1 MEPGGQMIG
10 QQTLPAA
17 LSPMDMTLAADGS
30 SPRIQ
35 GTPPSGPF
43 RIGRFTAVRQLGAG
57 GMGVVYMAYDEQL
70 DRKVAVKLLMERV
83 HDRHDKH
90 DQRDKQEQASLGHA
104 RLLREAQAMAH
115 VSHPNVAAVYEVGT
129 YGDQVFVAM
138 EFVEGKTLGLWLAER
153 ARGWREVVGVLI
165 QAGRGLAAAHAAGI
179 VHRDFKPD
187 NVIVGDDGRTR
198 VLDFGLARASRD
210 IPTLPPIDSAA
221 ESASDLRMSSSLV
234 AKLTQAGSLIGTP
247 AYMSPEQYVRA
258 AIDARSDQFSFCVS
272 LFEALYGARPFGGMT
287 LAELMAAV
295 TRGKI
300 RVPKQHRPVPRWIHE
315 IVVRGLHVDPD
326 RRWPDMPSLLNALGR
341 DPARRRRAIALA
353 TGGVVLLGI
362 TVAGALRARAHA
374 GEVCSG
380 AAEQLRDV
388 WDPARSTTVTRALEA
403 TGLAY
408 ATAAA
413 QHVVASL
420 DVYANA
426 WTAAHTQA
434 CEASAVRR
442 EQSQELLDRRMAC
455 LGERRVALRALVGVL
470 AAADTAVVEKA
481 VLAVAGLPRLE
492 PCADPSYLQARV
504 RPPEDAAAAAA
515 VTSTREQLSQARAL
529 ALAGKLTGAAQ
540 LVEAA
545 VTQAEAL
552 AYGPVLAE
560 ALRLR
565 GELRVSEGRY
575 ADAEQAL
582 RRAYV
587 TARTHGDG
595 EQAAAAATALVGVT
609 GASLARFE
617 AGALWR
623 EVATAEV
630 AGSVDPLAPAYL
642 AFKTGEMAI
651 REGEYA
657 RAEADTTRALAL
669 REQVVGATDSSL
681 IVVLNQ
687 LGSAL
692 DRQGKYA
699 AAGHHYRR
707 ALAIGEA
714 AFGPDH
720 PLVAAAADNLGSI
733 FQAEGRYDEALV
745 EHLRALQLRERVFGP
760 DHLQIAGSLN
770 NLGIVS
776 ESLGRARESEAYFRR
791 ELAIQET
798 QLGKKAPAVALSH
811 TNLGAIL
818 HIHGDEDGALT
829 HLRRALEIQEEVLS
843 PDHPE
848 MVFVLANLG
857 LVARAQGRLP
867 DALADLARALRITEK
882 TGGPEHINAAAIHQ
896 NIGSVL
902 QQLGR
907 ADEALAE
914 LRRAREIREKTLGPT
929 HPDVATLRANIGS
942 ILAEQGKPVE
952 AEAELRRSLM
962 DLETA
967 LGTTH
972 PDLAD
977 PLLGLAEL
985 LLRVGRGKEALAPA
999 QRALDLQRA
1008 ATAAP
1013 RERAAAC
1020 FVLARAIVASD
1031 GDRAQAVALAREA
1044 RDAHTPGDDRK
1055 EVERWLARNG
1065 R

>member
-1 MEPGGQMIG
+1 
-10 QQTLPAA
+10 
-17 LSPMDMTLAADGS
+17 
-30 SPRIQ
+30 
-35 GTPPSGPF
+35 
-43 RIGRFTAVRQLGAG
+43 
-57 GMGVVYMAYDEQL
+57 
-70 DRKVAVKLLMERV
+70 
-83 HDRHDKH
+83 
-90 DQRDKQEQASLGHA
+90 
-104 RLLREAQAMAH
+104 MAH

-129 YGDQVFVAM
+129 YGEQVFVAM
-138 EFVEGKTLGLWLAER
+138 EFVEGKTLGAWLTDR
-153 ARGWREVVGVLI
+153 PHDWREVVGVFL

-187 NVIVGDDGRTR
+187 NVVVGDDGRTR
-198 VLDFGLARASRD
+198 VLDFGLARASHD
-210 IPTLPPIDSAA
+210 IPTLPPMDSSN
-221 ESASDLRMSSSLV
+221 SASDLRMSSSLV

-272 LFEALYGARPFGGMT
+272 LFEALYGARPFGGQT

-300 RVPKQHRPVPRWIHE
+300 RVPKQHRPVPAWLHE
-315 IVVRGLHVDPD
+315 VVVRGLHVDPG
-326 RRWPDMPSLLNALGR
+326 RRWPDVPTLLERLDR
-341 DPARRRRAIALA
+341 DPARRRRGIALGV
-353 TGGVVLLGI
+353 GGALVIGI
-362 TVAGALRARAHA
+362 TVAGAMRARAQA
-374 GEVCSG
+374 GEVCTG
-380 AAEQLRDV
+380 AAEQLADV
-388 WDPARSTTVTRALEA
+388 WDPARAAAVTTALEG

-408 ATAAA
+408 APAAA
-413 QHVVASL
+413 GHVVASL
-420 DVYANA
+420 DAYARA

-434 CEASAVRR
+434 CEATAVRR

-470 AAADTAVVEKA
+470 ATADAAVVEKA
-481 VLAVAGLPRLE
+481 VQAVAGLPRLE

-504 RPPEDAAAAAA
+504 RPPGDADAAAA
-515 VTSTREQLSQARAL
+515 VEVTREQLSQAQAL
-529 ALAGKLTGAAQ
+529 ALAGKFTGAGQ

-545 VTQAEAL
+545 VTQAQAL
-552 AYGPVLAE
+552 AYGPLLAQ

-565 GELRVSEGRY
+565 GELRVAEGRY

-582 RRAYV
+582 RAAYV
-587 TARTHGDG
+587 TARTSGDG
-595 EQAAAAATALVGVT
+595 EQSAAAATALVGVT

-623 EVATAEV
+623 DVATAEV
-630 AGSVDPLAPAYL
+630 AGSVDRLAPSDL

-657 RAEADTTRALAL
+657 RAEAETARALAL
-669 REQVVGATDSSL
+669 REQVVGPTDSSL
-681 IVVLNQ
+681 IVALNQ
-687 LGSAL
+687 LGGAL
-692 DRQGKYA
+692 EKQGKFA
-699 AAGHHYRR
+699 AAGQHFRR

-714 AFGPDH
+714 ALGPDH
-720 PLVAAAADNLGSI
+720 PLVAAASDNLGSI
-733 FQAEGRYDEALV
+733 LQAEGRYEDALAQ
-745 EHLRALQLRERVFGP
+745 HLRALQLRERVFGR
-760 DHLQIAGSLN
+760 DHMQIAGSLN

-791 ELAIQET
+791 ELAIQEAH
-798 QLGKKAPAVALSH
+798 LGETAPAVALSH

-857 LVARAQGRLP
+857 LVARAQGRSQ
-867 DALADLARALRITEK
+867 DALTDLGRALRITEK
-882 TGGPEHINAAAIHQ
+882 TGGPEHINAASIHQ

-929 HPDVATLRANIGS
+929 HPDVAMLRANIGS
-942 ILAEQGKPVE
+942 ILAEQGKSTE
-952 AEAELRRSLM
+952 AEAELRRSLL
-962 DLETA
+962 DLEAA
-967 LGTTH
+967 LGPTH

-985 LLRVGRGKEALAPA
+985 LLRVGRDSDALAPA
-999 QRALDLQRA
+999 RRALDLQRA
-1008 ATAAP
+1008 ASAAP

-1020 FVLARAIVASD
+1020 FVLARALLATN
-1031 GDRAQAVALAREA
+1031 GDRGQAIALAREA
-1044 RDAHTPGDDRK
+1044 RDATLPGDRRK
-1055 EVERWLARNG
+1055 EIDRWLTRHAR
-1065 R
+1065 